1 MAMGGDGDTSSE
13 RNLYACMIEWTEA
26 IHARQCI
33 VLSITFLNLPQSSFQ
48 EKSCEISSCMVCD
61 SYVYRQVCKM
71 NACVQSKC
79 GYIVLYD
86 EINSSRLLC
95 HW

>member
-1 MAMGGDGDTSSE
+1 MAAMGGDDDTSSE
-13 RNLYACMIEWTEA
+13 RNLYACMIEWTETV
-26 IHARQCI
+26 HAQCI
-33 VLSITFLNLPQSSFQ
+33 VSSITFLNLPQPFFQ
-48 EKSCEISSCMVCD
+48 KKSCEISSCMVCD
-61 SYVYRQVCKM
+61 SYVYRQVCNM